1 MTARILW
8 RKTAIYCI
16 AVVLVA
22 LDQWTKHLV
31 RSNLPLNRDVALIPW
46 LDKVFTF
53 TYIRNTGGA
62 FGLFPGVGLPFIL
75 VAIAVIVIIVL
86 YSHQIT
92 SGPWF
97 LRLAFGLQLGGAV
110 GNLVDRVVFGY
121 VTDFI
126 NFRWWPVWNVADSCI
141 VVGTIL
147 LLVFVVFIDRPN
159 KEPATLPSGIAAPP
173 SISEP
178 HNDQ

>member
-1 MTARILW
+1 MTARTLW
-8 RKTAIYCI
+8 RKYALYCI

-46 LDKVFTF
+46 LDKIFTF
-53 TYIRNTGGA
+53 TYLHNTGGA

-75 VAIAVIVIIVL
+75 VAIAVVVIIVL
-86 YSHQIT
+86 YSRQIT
-92 SGPWF
+92 TGPWF

-110 GNLVDRVVFGY
+110 GNLIDRVAFGY

-126 NFRWWPVWNVADSCI
+126 NFRWWPVWNLADSGI

-147 LLVFVVFIDRPN
+147 LLVFVVFYDRAEKKSAALPTEATPPLSTNEPPN
-159 KEPATLPSGIAAPP
+159 G
-173 SISEP
+173 
-178 HNDQ
+178 